1 MKNVWQKAFRD
12 HRLLFGFVALYC
24 IAVLAEAVYCK
35 VPPGNLAHIF
45 GYIFMSAMVGFVFL
59 SCLYVA
65 AFVRFFACGEGAFL
79 PRWKAASA
87 RLDLV
92 SRAYF
97 ESGRWPYAFFAFF
110 CTLGDC
116 FFFIAKSLI
125 NTVNPYVE
133 AAWDK
138 TFAAWDNALHFGMY
152 PHEFIIPAVNALG
165 AGRVLDFF
173 YAFWLVVMLLVACY
187 NVFADDLV
195 HRRLRYLWTHF
206 LSWVFLGTIGA
217 TVFSSVGPLFYNDF
231 FPDGGDIYAPL
242 RQNLEGL
249 SASSFVFAAETR
261 ELLLVWSHND
271 RIFDPNALSA
281 MPSMHLAIGWL
292 MVLYARQGARWVFA
306 VACVFFAL
314 VYLGSVYFGFH
325 YAVDAYVS
333 VAFVSLV
340 WWLAGKMLDKRHARN
355 ERLSEMPHAG

>member
-1 MKNVWQKAFRD
+1 MKGLWKKAFLD
-12 HRLLFGFVALYC
+12 HRALLAVVLAYC
-24 IAVLAEAVYCK
+24 AAVLVEAVYCN
-35 VPPGNLAHIF
+35 VPPGNLAHIL
-45 GYIFMSAMVGFVFL
+45 GYIFMSATLGFVFL

-65 AFVRFFACGEGAFL
+65 AFARFFAGGEGAFI

-92 SRAYF
+92 ARAYF
-97 ESGRWPYAFFAFF
+97 ESGRWPYALFAFF

-138 TFAAWDNALHFGMY
+138 TFAAWDKALHFGMY

-165 AGRVLDFF
+165 AGRLLDFF

-217 TVFSSVGPLFYNDF
+217 TWLSSVGPLFAHDF
-231 FPDGGDIYAPL
+231 FPGDPDVYASL
-242 RQNLEGL
+242 RENLESL
-249 SASSFVFAAETR
+249 SAGGFVFASETR
-261 ELLLVWSHND
+261 QLLLDWAHND

-292 MVLYARQGARWVFA
+292 MVLYARQFTRTVFA
-306 VACVFFAL
+306 VACVFFGL
-314 VYLGSVYFGFH
+314 VCLGSVYFGFH
-325 YAVDAYVS
+325 YAIDAYVS
-333 VAFVSLV
+333 VVFVSFV
-340 WWLAGKMLDKRHARN
+340 WYAAGKIIDKSHARD
-355 ERLSEMPHAG
+355 ERLSEMRHEA